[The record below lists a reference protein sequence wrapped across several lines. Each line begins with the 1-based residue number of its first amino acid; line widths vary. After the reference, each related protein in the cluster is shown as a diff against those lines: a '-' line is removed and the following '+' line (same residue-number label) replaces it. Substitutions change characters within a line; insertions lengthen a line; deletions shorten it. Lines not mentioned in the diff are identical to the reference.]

1 MRSNILSKLIFA
13 SCVRYSDRAYYGL
26 CVLVKDTMGNAIC
39 DTGVANSYLRHGV
52 ANKAPYLRHR
62 AALAAQTPQI
72 VSKLP
77 RVCRHGVRLPL
88 KLSLSQDGPV
98 LEEICG
104 ILGQP
109 INVQTVSQII
119 ISDTVSQIRPLICD
133 TTLRW
138 RQTPRIVFKLPKVCR
153 HGVRLPLKLSLSQN
167 GPVLEKICGILGQQT
182 SVQTASQTS
191 PLFATPRCVRGR
203 QLRLTPKLPRVC
215 RHGVRLP
222 LKLSLSQK
230 RASTRGDMWYLG
242 ATEKSPEWLRT

>member
-1 MRSNILSKLIFA
+1 MIPPHKISSSLIVVLHLVPA
-13 SCVRYSDRAYYGL
+13 CLVPGHVIKIKIYSLVYSSCEIEYFVETHLCKL
-26 CVLVKDTMGNAIC
+26 CVILRSRVLRVVCPMGNAIC
-39 DTGVANSYLRHGV
+39 
-52 ANKAPYLRHR
+52 
-62 AALAAQTPQI
+62 
-72 VSKLP
+72 
-77 RVCRHGVRLPL
+77 
-88 KLSLSQDGPV
+88 
-98 LEEICG
+98 
-104 ILGQP
+104 
-109 INVQTVSQII
+109 
-119 ISDTVSQIRPLICD
+119 DTVSQIRPLICD

-138 RQTPRIVFKLPKVCR
+138 RQTPQIVFKLPKVCR